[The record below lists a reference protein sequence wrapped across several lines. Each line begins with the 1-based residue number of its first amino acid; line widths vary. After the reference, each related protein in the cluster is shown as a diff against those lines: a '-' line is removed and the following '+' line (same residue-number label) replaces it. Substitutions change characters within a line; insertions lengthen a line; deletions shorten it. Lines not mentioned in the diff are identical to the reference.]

1 MSALTG
7 NSIRTAANQQPQ
19 TNEAPG
25 ARVGGEISVEQP
37 AAITPFLST
46 ASKPALADGE
56 QAIQTTVLQPTKT
69 VTADRERDRD
79 VPEPS
84 MDEIEEYMRME
95 NAQEGVE
102 LNDDVMDALR
112 ASDFTYNPDD
122 DDEDNDENPHIILE
136 KSQKN
141 VAVLADNHKRHEPSN
156 EMEAILSRWQFL
168 VSALKPPLSTIL
180 THAVVLTFDRM
191 LVSIQLSKAFE
202 GLLSREH
209 EECVTREIR
218 QLFHWSVE
226 WRVAYVENV
235 DESSSIAAKQAA
247 DELARQKKARIEFEQ
262 HPLFKAVMQKFQ
274 PEPSSVRFSFNN
286 DRISS

>member
-1 MSALTG
+1 MAAQTKNNVRTST
-7 NSIRTAANQQPQ
+7 IRQPQ
-19 TNEAPG
+19 TVEPKRAS
-25 ARVGGEISVEQP
+25 VGGVTTAPQPSTVPQP
-37 AAITPFLST
+37 AAAAPLPAPGRGDFAVQTSVSLPAKTGT
-46 ASKPALADGE
+46 AELGRDG
-56 QAIQTTVLQPTKT
+56 
-69 VTADRERDRD
+69 D
-79 VPEPS
+79 VPEPP

-95 NAQEGVE
+95 NAQDDIE
-102 LNDDVMDALR
+102 LNDDVMNALR
-112 ASDFTYNPDD
+112 ESDFTYNPDD
-122 DDEDNDENPHIILE
+122 EDEENDENPHIILE
-136 KSQKN
+136 KSQKT
-141 VAVLADNHKRHEPSN
+141 VAVLSDNLKRHEPSN
-156 EMEAILSRWQFL
+156 EREAVLSRWQFL

-180 THAVVLTFDRM
+180 MHAVVLTFDRV

-235 DESSSIAAKQAA
+235 DDSSSIAAKQAA
-247 DELARQKKARIEFEQ
+247 DELERQRKARIAFEQ
-262 HPLFKAVMQKFQ
+262 HPLFKAAMQMFQ